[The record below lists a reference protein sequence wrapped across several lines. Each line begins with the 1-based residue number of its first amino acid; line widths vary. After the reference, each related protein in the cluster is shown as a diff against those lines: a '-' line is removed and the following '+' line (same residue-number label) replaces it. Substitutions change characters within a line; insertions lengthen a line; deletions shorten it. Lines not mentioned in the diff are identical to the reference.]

1 MNKLITIKLK
11 LFTGMDED
19 TSLQSYDYINGIDLE
34 VKANTRIKTVL
45 KQIRFKGKYTPAFFC
60 KSERVSI
67 YKKLKDGDTIS
78 CLKPAG
84 GG

>member
-1 MNKLITIKLK
+1 MNKLITIKLM

-19 TSLQSYDYINGIDLE
+19 TSLQTYDYINGIDLK
-34 VKANTRIKTVL
+34 VKPHTRIKTVL

-60 KSERVSI
+60 NTERVSG
-67 YKKLKDGDTIS
+67 YKKLKDGDKIS